1 MRKIKITLII
11 LSLIFFSA
19 WFVNASQ
26 EKMEEF
32 YYAQLISSVKEKEKK
47 VLSEDKIH
55 LDINSEA
62 AISKKIDKNGNKAII
77 FEKNSK
83 KGLPIASLTKLMTA
97 IITLENYDLDEP
109 VLVSKEAAYQQNA
122 YWGGNLKPNQTKTIG
137 ELLELM
143 LIFSSND
150 SAFAL
155 SEKIGRENFIE
166 KMNNKADELN
176 LKNTHFINSS
186 GLDPIT
192 DEIPNYSTAQD
203 LLRIAEYVLENYP
216 FLLKTSLKSINH
228 KLNNSLS
235 DLSLFENQELV
246 GGKTGY
252 TKKAGGCLLTIL
264 KNKKGEYFINIVL
277 GTKSYKERIKET
289 QKIINLISLQ

>member
-122 YWGGNLKPNQTKTIG
+122 YWGGNLKPNQT
-137 ELLELM
+137 
-143 LIFSSND
+143 
-150 SAFAL
+150 
-155 SEKIGRENFIE
+155 
-166 KMNNKADELN
+166 
-176 LKNTHFINSS
+176 
-186 GLDPIT
+186 
-192 DEIPNYSTAQD
+192 
-203 LLRIAEYVLENYP
+203 
-216 FLLKTSLKSINH
+216 
-228 KLNNSLS
+228 
-235 DLSLFENQELV
+235 
-246 GGKTGY
+246 
-252 TKKAGGCLLTIL
+252 
-264 KNKKGEYFINIVL
+264 
-277 GTKSYKERIKET
+277 
-289 QKIINLISLQ
+289 